1 MLKIYIGNKNYSSWT
16 DDALVEKR
24 FVVVDEPYRAE
35 R

>member
-1 MLKIYIGNKNYSSWT
+1 MLKIYIGNKNCSSWI

-24 FVVVDEPYRAE
+24 FVVVDEPWAE